1 MIPSTLRE
9 LARITELEDKVKIL
23 ERDHDNAVNV
33 VYQAS
38 LKTAAIQRLFSD
50 IEGSSLFE
58 DLEAI
63 EAYVRTAA
71 TTIADERERNQA
83 LVTELTRYRALETRI
98 MELARTASDYVPN
111 DVDDALSSIGGALAE
126 TLYCSVERMMEYEAE
141 KDAALTELARY
152 RALMEAQNDYAT
164 DVSSRED
171 FHRATEKGD

>member
-50 IEGSSLFE
+50 VEGSSLFE

-63 EAYVRTAA
+63 EAYARTAA

-83 LVTELTRYRALETRI
+83 LVTENT
-98 MELARTASDYVPN
+98 
-111 DVDDALSSIGGALAE
+111 
-126 TLYCSVERMMEYEAE
+126 
-141 KDAALTELARY
+141 RY

-164 DVSSRED
+164 DVYIPAAKPD
-171 FHRATEKGD
+171 IGDGD